1 MCSSDL
7 RMTWLF
13 PGASGNNQVILALAQ
28 IANTPQASLGN
39 QTFAQSYD
47 GTITGLGTALNSV
60 NTQLDDQTAVQS
72 MLQTQRNSV
81 SGVSVDE
88 EMTNLVMY
96 QRAFQA
102 SAHLVS
108 VVDQMLTTVV
118 TLGQ

>member
-1 MCSSDL
+1 M
-7 RMTWLF
+7 
-13 PGASGNNQVILALAQ
+13 
-28 IANTPQASLGN
+28 ANTPQAALGN
-39 QTFAQSYD
+39 QTFAQSYN
-47 GTITGLGTALNSV
+47 GTVTGLGSALSSV
-60 NTQLDDQTAVQS
+60 NSQLGDQQAVQS

-108 VVDQMLTTVV
+108 VVDQMLNTVV
-118 TLGQ
+118 TMGQ